1 MSFASHLNDLR
12 ACEGVLMTAI
22 ADRDGIQ
29 VESWGGRH
37 GEVDEIVAEYSTFLR
52 EVASANRELQLG
64 DLEQVVVAAERRVA
78 ILTSITKDY
87 FLLTVLT
94 RDGNTGKARYAS
106 RIAAF
111 RLRGDFL

>member
-1 MSFASHLNDLR
+1 MSFARHLNDVR
-12 ACEGVLMTAI
+12 TCEGVLMTAI

-29 VESWGGRH
+29 VESWGGRP

-52 EVASANRELQLG
+52 DVANANRELQLG
-64 DLEQVVVAAERRVA
+64 ELEQVLVAAERRVA
-78 ILTSITKDY
+78 IMTSITREY
-87 FLLTVLT
+87 FLLTVLS
-94 RDGNTGKARYAS
+94 RDGNAGRARYAS